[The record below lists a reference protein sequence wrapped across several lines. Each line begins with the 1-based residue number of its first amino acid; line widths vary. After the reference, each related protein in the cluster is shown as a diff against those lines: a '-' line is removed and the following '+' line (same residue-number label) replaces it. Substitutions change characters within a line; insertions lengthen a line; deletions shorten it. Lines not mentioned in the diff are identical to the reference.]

1 VTRIACFTPY
11 PQDGPSVRHRIA
23 ALGPG
28 LAEDGATLVVWSFMS
43 RRLYDIRRTFGILR
57 TAEKLFWLVFGT
69 LRLMARIPRLAAFD
83 AVIIHRE
90 AFPLG
95 PAWFERWIAR
105 VNPHLVYDVDDAIW
119 EPPGT
124 GVHQRGVLFRPGR
137 YDDIMRRSRVVAA
150 GSALLAEHA
159 RRCNARVFV
168 VPTAY
173 GDLGGAALDR
183 PPPDEPVVM
192 WIGNWG
198 NAVYLAAI
206 AEALATVAGRHRFR
220 LLLVGGAD
228 IDDLALPGV
237 TVQRVRWSEADERER
252 LLGADIGIMPLP
264 DTPYE
269 RGKCAFKLIQ
279 YMSAGL
285 AVVASPVGANVDV
298 VDDGVTGFLA
308 ADAAGWVLAL
318 DRLLADPA
326 LRRAQ
331 GRAGYRRYRERYSVA
346 AVVACWRQ
354 ILAQAR
360 S

>member
-1 VTRIACFTPY
+1 
-11 PQDGPSVRHRIA
+11 
-23 ALGPG
+23 
-28 LAEDGATLVVWSFMS
+28 
-43 RRLYDIRRTFGILR
+43 
-57 TAEKLFWLVFGT
+57 
-69 LRLMARIPRLAAFD
+69 
-83 AVIIHRE
+83 
-90 AFPLG
+90 
-95 PAWFERWIAR
+95 
-105 VNPHLVYDVDDAIW
+105 
-119 EPPGT
+119 
-124 GVHQRGVLFRPGR
+124 
-137 YDDIMRRSRVVAA
+137 
-150 GSALLAEHA
+150 
-159 RRCNARVFV
+159 VFV